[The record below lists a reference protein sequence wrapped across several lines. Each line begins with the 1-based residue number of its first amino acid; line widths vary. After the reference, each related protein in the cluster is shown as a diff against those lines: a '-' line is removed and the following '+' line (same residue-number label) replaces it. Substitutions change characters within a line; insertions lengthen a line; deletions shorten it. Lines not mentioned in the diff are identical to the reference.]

1 MVFAAH
7 PALVINS
14 DITVCIITGC
24 ILFLQPLIGRKL
36 YTLKTHQIIK
46 FMQSSQTRGCTSRG
60 QCWRMPT
67 FTNYCDVSCWY
78 MCCCASLICSGQTLT
93 CGYESAAA
101 SSAARLNLPTP
112 QVPLKLTADFKTAKS
127 TFPLWDK
134 TVQSS
139 TFVVVFILCALGIK
153 DDQTF
158 KKQPRGLKSSCI
170 TVIGTSLKTLHYES
184 LQFLGSKL
192 SLPHMFGDLTC
203 CCISLTFCSTWLP
216 HCYTLS
222 CTVTR
227 SPS

>member
-1 MVFAAH
+1 
-7 PALVINS
+7 
-14 DITVCIITGC
+14 
-24 ILFLQPLIGRKL
+24 
-36 YTLKTHQIIK
+36 
-46 FMQSSQTRGCTSRG
+46 MQSSQTRGCTSRG

-101 SSAARLNLPTP
+101 SSAARLHLPTP

-227 SPS
+227 SCALLHALLPKLHQLTFNGLQRAIHACAPTHTASQSLYLQYSYNKGDLI